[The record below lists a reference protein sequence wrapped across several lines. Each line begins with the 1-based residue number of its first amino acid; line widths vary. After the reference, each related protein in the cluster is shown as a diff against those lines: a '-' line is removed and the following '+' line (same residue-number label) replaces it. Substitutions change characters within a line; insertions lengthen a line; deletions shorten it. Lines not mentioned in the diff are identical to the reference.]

1 MTVPGTSIGPAARMR
16 AIIVDD
22 EELARRGIRALLKRA
37 GDVEIVSECG
47 NGEEAIRAI
56 SAAEPEIVYLDIQM
70 QGKTGFDVIAALPKT
85 KCPHVIFVTAFDRF
99 AVRAFEIHAL
109 DYLLKPVNEARFNA
123 SLARARAAV
132 AGARDGSMMRRFWQ
146 MAAELRGSSGQDL
159 LPSMTDRIPLKTRGR
174 VMIVSVTD
182 IDWVE
187 ADGDYVS
194 VHVGANSWLLRETI
208 AAAEARLALS
218 GFVRI
223 HRSTLVNINRVRE
236 LLPLTK
242 GEFTVVLLDGTELKL
257 SRNYRFALE
266 RLVGKTL

>member
-1 MTVPGTSIGPAARMR
+1 MNMR

-22 EELARRGIRALLKRA
+22 EELARRGIRSLLQRA

-47 NGEEAIRAI
+47 SGEEAIRAI
-56 SAAEPEIVYLDIQM
+56 SAAEPELVYLDIHM
-70 QGKTGFDVIAALPKT
+70 AGKTGFDVIAALPKT

-109 DYLLKPVNEARFNA
+109 DYLLKPVNEQRFND
-123 SLARARAAV
+123 SLVRARAAV
-132 AGARDGSMMRRFWQ
+132 AGAREGSMIRRFCQ
-146 MAAELRGSSGQDL
+146 MATELHASSSQDL
-159 LPSMTDRIPLKTRGR
+159 LPSMTDRIPVKTHDR
-174 VMIVSVTD
+174 VMIVNVAE

-194 VHVGANSWLLRETI
+194 VHVKSKSWLLRETI
-208 AAAEARLALS
+208 AAAEARLAMS

-223 HRSTLVNINRVRE
+223 HRSTLVNIYHVRE
-236 LLPLTK
+236 LLPLSK
-242 GEFTVVLLDGTELKL
+242 GEFTVVLIDGTQLKL

-266 RLVGKTL
+266 RLLGRTL

>member
-1 MTVPGTSIGPAARMR
+1 MTMR

-56 SAAEPEIVYLDIQM
+56 SASEPELVYLDIQM

-109 DYLLKPVNEARFNA
+109 DYLLKPVNEQRFSA

-132 AGARDGSMMRRFWQ
+132 AGARDGSMMRRLWQ
-146 MAAELRGSSGQDL
+146 MAAELRASSGQDL
-159 LPSMTDRIPLKTRGR
+159 LPSMTDRIPLKTHGR
-174 VMIVSVTD
+174 VMIVNVAE

-194 VHVGANSWLLRETI
+194 VHVGAKSWLLRETI

-257 SRNYRFALE
+257 SRNHRFALE
-266 RLVGKTL
+266 RLLGKTL

>member
-1 MTVPGTSIGPAARMR
+1 MNMR

-47 NGEEAIRAI
+47 SCEEAIRAI
-56 SAAEPEIVYLDIQM
+56 SAAEPELVYLDIQM

-85 KCPHVIFVTAFDRF
+85 NCPHVIFVTAFDRF

-109 DYLLKPVNEARFNA
+109 DYLLKPVKEERFNA
-123 SLARARAAV
+123 SLARAR
-132 AGARDGSMMRRFWQ
+132 SMTRRFWQ
-146 MAAELRGSSGQDL
+146 VATELRASSGQDL
-159 LPSMTDRIPLKTRGR
+159 VPAMTDRIPVKTHGR
-174 VMIVSVTD
+174 VMILNVPE

-194 VHVGANSWLLRETI
+194 VHVGAKCWLLRETI

-218 GFVRI
+218 GFVPI
-223 HRSTLVNINRVRE
+223 HRSTLVNIGRVRE
-236 LLPLTK
+236 LLPLSK
-242 GEFTVVLLDGTELKL
+242 GEFTVVLLNGTELKL

-266 RLVGKTL
+266 RLWGKTL

>member
-1 MTVPGTSIGPAARMR
+1 MTMR

-22 EELARRGIRALLKRA
+22 EELARRGIRALLNRA

-47 NGEEAIRAI
+47 SGDEAIKAI
-56 SAAEPEIVYLDIQM
+56 SAAEPELVYLDIQM

-109 DYLLKPVNEARFNA
+109 DYLLKPVNEERFNA
-123 SLARARAAV
+123 SLARARVAV
-132 AGARDGSMMRRFWQ
+132 AGARDEPMIRRFWQ
-146 MAAELRGSSGQDL
+146 MAAELRTSSAQDL
-159 LPSMTDRIPLKTRGR
+159 LPSMTDRIPVKTHGR
-174 VMIVSVTD
+174 VMIVNVAE
-182 IDWVE
+182 IDWVG

-194 VHVGANSWLLRETI
+194 VHVGAKSWLLRETI

-223 HRSTLVNINRVRE
+223 HRSTLVNICRVRE
-236 LLPLTK
+236 LQPLSK
-242 GEFTVVLLDGTELKL
+242 GEFTVVLRDGTELKL

-266 RLVGKTL
+266 RLLGKTL

>member
-1 MTVPGTSIGPAARMR
+1 MNMR

-22 EELARRGIRALLKRA
+22 EELARRGIRALLQRA
-37 GDVEIVSECG
+37 GDVEIVSECSS
-47 NGEEAIRAI
+47 GEEAIKAI
-56 SAAEPEIVYLDIQM
+56 SAAEPELVYLDIQM

-85 KCPHVIFVTAFDRF
+85 KCPRVIFVTAFNRF

-109 DYLLKPVNEARFNA
+109 DYLLKPIKEERFNA

-132 AGARDGSMMRRFWQ
+132 AGARDESMIRRMWQ
-146 MAAELRGSSGQDL
+146 MAAELRASSGQDS
-159 LPSMTDRIPLKTRGR
+159 LPPMTDRIPVKTHGR
-174 VMIVSVTD
+174 VMIVNVAE

-194 VHVGANSWLLRETI
+194 VHVGARSWLLRETI
-208 AAAEARLALS
+208 AAAESRLALS

-223 HRSTLVNINRVRE
+223 HRSTLVNIHRVRE
-236 LLPLTK
+236 LLPLSK
-242 GEFTVVLLDGTELKL
+242 GEFTVVLRDGTELKL

-266 RLVGKTL
+266 RLFGKTL

>member
-1 MTVPGTSIGPAARMR
+1 
-16 AIIVDD
+16 
-22 EELARRGIRALLKRA
+22 
-37 GDVEIVSECG
+37 
-47 NGEEAIRAI
+47 
-56 SAAEPEIVYLDIQM
+56 
-70 QGKTGFDVIAALPKT
+70 
-85 KCPHVIFVTAFDRF
+85 
-99 AVRAFEIHAL
+99 
-109 DYLLKPVNEARFNA
+109 VNEERFNA
-123 SLARARAAV
+123 SLVRARAAV

-146 MAAELRGSSGQDL
+146 MAGELRASSGHDL

-174 VMIVSVTD
+174 LMIVNVAE

-194 VHVGANSWLLRETI
+194 VHLGPKSWLMRETI
-208 AAAEARLALS
+208 AAAEARLALA

-242 GEFTVVLLDGTELKL
+242 GEFTVVLCNGTELKL

-266 RLVGKTL
+266 RLLGKTL

>member
-1 MTVPGTSIGPAARMR
+1 MTMR

-47 NGEEAIRAI
+47 SGEEAIKAI
-56 SAAEPEIVYLDIQM
+56 SAAEPELVYLDVQM
-70 QGKTGFDVIAALPKT
+70 HGKTGFDVIAALPET

-109 DYLLKPVNEARFNA
+109 DYLLKPVNEERFNA

-132 AGARDGSMMRRFWQ
+132 AGARDDSVIRRFLQ
-146 MAAELRGSSGQDL
+146 MATELRASSGQESS
-159 LPSMTDRIPLKTRGR
+159 PAMTDRIPVKTHGR
-174 VMIVSVTD
+174 VIIVNVAE

-194 VHVGANSWLLRETI
+194 VHVGAKSWLLRETI

-223 HRSTLVNINRVRE
+223 HRSTLVNIYRVRE
-236 LLPLTK
+236 LLPLSK
-242 GEFTVVLLDGTELKL
+242 GEFTVVLLGGTELKL

-266 RLVGKTL
+266 RLLGKTL

>member
-1 MTVPGTSIGPAARMR
+1 MSMR

-47 NGEEAIRAI
+47 SGEEAIKAI
-56 SAAEPEIVYLDIQM
+56 GATEPELVYLDVQM
-70 QGKTGFDVIAALPKT
+70 PGKTGFDVIAALGET
-85 KCPHVIFVTAFDRF
+85 KCPHIVFVTAFDKF
-99 AVRAFEIHAL
+99 AVQAFEIHAL
-109 DYLLKPVNEARFNA
+109 DYLLKPVNEARFNE

-132 AGARDGSMMRRFWQ
+132 AGKHDGSMMRRFWQ
-146 MAAELRGSSGQDL
+146 MATELRAAPDQKL
-159 LPSMTDRIPLKTRGR
+159 LPSVADRIPVKTRGR
-174 VMIVSVTD
+174 VIIVNVAD

-187 ADGDYVS
+187 AEGNYVS
-194 VHVGANSWLLRETI
+194 VHAGAKNWLLRETI

-223 HRSTLVNINRVRE
+223 HRSTLVNIWRVRE
-236 LLPLTK
+236 LLPLSK
-242 GEFTVVLLDGTELKL
+242 GEFTVVLNDGTELKL

-266 RLVGKTL
+266 SLLGKTL

>member
-1 MTVPGTSIGPAARMR
+1 MNMR

-22 EELARRGIRALLKRA
+22 EELARRGIRALLNRA

-47 NGEEAIRAI
+47 SGEDAIKAI
-56 SAAEPEIVYLDIQM
+56 SAAEPELVYLDIQL

-85 KCPHVIFVTAFDRF
+85 KRPHVIFVTAFDRF

-109 DYLLKPVNEARFNA
+109 DYLLKPVNEERFNA
-123 SLARARAAV
+123 SLARARVAV
-132 AGARDGSMMRRFWQ
+132 AGAHDESTIRRFWQ
-146 MAAELRGSSGQDL
+146 MVAELRASSGQDL
-159 LPSMTDRIPLKTRGR
+159 LPSMTDRIPVKTHGR
-174 VMIVSVTD
+174 VMIVNVAE
-182 IDWVE
+182 IDWVG

-194 VHVGANSWLLRETI
+194 VHAGAKSWLLRETI

-223 HRSTLVNINRVRE
+223 HRSTLVNICRVRE
-236 LLPLTK
+236 LLPLSK
-242 GEFTVVLLDGTELKL
+242 GEFTVVLRDGTELKL

-266 RLVGKTL
+266 RLLGKTL

>member
-1 MTVPGTSIGPAARMR
+1 MTMR

-22 EELARRGIRALLKRA
+22 EELARRGVRALLKRA

-47 NGEEAIRAI
+47 SGDEAIRAI
-56 SAAEPEIVYLDIQM
+56 SAAEPELIYLDIQM
-70 QGKTGFDVIAALPKT
+70 HGKTGFDVIAALPKT
-85 KCPHVIFVTAFDRF
+85 KCPYVIFVTAFERF

-109 DYLLKPVNEARFNA
+109 DYLLKPVNEQRFNA
-123 SLARARAAV
+123 SLVRARAAI
-132 AGARDGSMMRRFWQ
+132 AGARDESMIRRFWE
-146 MAAELRGSSGQDL
+146 MATEVRASPGHDS
-159 LPSMTDRIPLKTRGR
+159 LPSMVDRIPVKAHGR
-174 VMIVSVTD
+174 VMIVNVAE

-194 VHVGANSWLLRETI
+194 VHVGAKSWLLRETI

-223 HRSTLVNINRVRE
+223 HRSTLVNIYRVRE
-236 LLPLTK
+236 LLPLSK

-257 SRNYRFALE
+257 SRNHRFALE
-266 RLVGKTL
+266 RLLGKTL

>member
-1 MTVPGTSIGPAARMR
+1 MTVR

-22 EELARRGIRALLKRA
+22 EDLARRGIRALLKRA

-47 NGEEAIRAI
+47 SGEEAIRAI
-56 SAAEPEIVYLDIQM
+56 NAVEPELVYLDIQM
-70 QGKTGFDVIAALPKT
+70 PGKTGFDVIGALPET

-99 AVRAFEIHAL
+99 AIKAFEIQAL

-132 AGARDGSMMRRFWQ
+132 AGARDGSIVRRFWQ
-146 MAAELRGSSGQDL
+146 MTQELRAAPGQN
-159 LPSMTDRIPLKTRGR
+159 PAAWMADRIPVKSQGR
-174 VMIVSVTD
+174 VIIVNVAE

-194 VHVGANSWLLRETI
+194 VHVGAKSWLLRDTI

-223 HRSTLVNINRVRE
+223 HRSTLVNIYRVRE
-236 LLPLTK
+236 LLPLSK

-257 SRNYRFALE
+257 SRNHRFALE
-266 RLVGKTL
+266 RLLGKAL

>member
-1 MTVPGTSIGPAARMR
+1 MTIR

-47 NGEEAIRAI
+47 SGEEAIRAI
-56 SAAEPEIVYLDIQM
+56 SATEPELVYLDIQM

-109 DYLLKPVNEARFNA
+109 DYLLKPVKEERFNA

-132 AGARDGSMMRRFWQ
+132 AGAHDGSMIRRLSQ
-146 MAAELRGSSGQDL
+146 MAAELRASSGQDS
-159 LPSMTDRIPLKTRGR
+159 LPSMTDRIPVKAHGR
-174 VMIVSVTD
+174 VMILNVAE

-187 ADGDYVS
+187 ADGDYES
-194 VHVGANSWLLRETI
+194 VHVGAKSWLLRETI

-223 HRSTLVNINRVRE
+223 HRSTLVNIYRVRE
-236 LLPLTK
+236 LLPLSK

-266 RLVGKTL
+266 RLLGKTL

>member
-1 MTVPGTSIGPAARMR
+1 MTIR

-37 GDVEIVSECG
+37 GDVEIVQECG
-47 NGEEAIRAI
+47 SGDEAIKAI
-56 SAAEPEIVYLDIQM
+56 AEVKPELLYLDIQM
-70 QGKTGFDVIAALPKT
+70 HGKSGFDVIAALPEGA
-85 KCPHVIFVTAFDRF
+85 CPHVIFVTAFDRF

-123 SLARARAAV
+123 SLERARLAV
-132 AGARDGSMMRRFWQ
+132 AGARDDTLIRRFWQ
-146 MAAELRGSSGQDL
+146 MAAALRAPAGPELA
-159 LPSMTDRIPLKTRGR
+159 LPVTDRIPLKTHDR
-174 VMIVSVTD
+174 VMIVNVAD
-182 IDWVE
+182 IEWVE

-194 VHVGANSWLLRETI
+194 VHVGAKSWLLRETI
-208 AAAEARLALS
+208 AAAESRLALS

-236 LLPLTK
+236 LLPLSK
-242 GEFTVVLLDGTELKL
+242 GEFVVVLCDGTKLKL

-266 RLVGKTL
+266 RLVGKAL

>member
-1 MTVPGTSIGPAARMR
+1 MTMR
-16 AIIVDD
+16 AIVVDD

-47 NGEEAIRAI
+47 SGDEAIKAI
-56 SAAEPEIVYLDIQM
+56 SATEPELVYLDVQM
-70 QGKTGFDVIAALPKT
+70 QGKTGFDVIAALPES

-123 SLARARAAV
+123 SLARARAAI
-132 AGARDGSMMRRFWQ
+132 AGARDDSMIRRFWQ
-146 MAAELRGSSGQDL
+146 MAAELRASSGKDL
-159 LPSMTDRIPLKTRGR
+159 LPAMMDRIPVKAHGR
-174 VMIVSVTD
+174 VMIVNVAE

-194 VHVGANSWLLRETI
+194 VHVGAKSWLLRETI

-223 HRSTLVNINRVRE
+223 HRSTLVNIYRVRE
-236 LLPLTK
+236 LLPLSK

-266 RLVGKTL
+266 RLLGKNL

>member
-1 MTVPGTSIGPAARMR
+1 MTIR

-47 NGEEAIRAI
+47 DCEEAVRAI
-56 SAAEPEIVYLDIQM
+56 SAAEPELVYLDIQM
-70 QGKTGFDVIAALPKT
+70 QGKTGFDVIAALPKN

-109 DYLLKPVNEARFNA
+109 DYLLKPVNEERFNA
-123 SLARARAAV
+123 SLVRARAAV
-132 AGARDGSMMRRFWQ
+132 ASARDGSMMRCFWRI
-146 MAAELRGSSGQDL
+146 AAELRGSSGQGL
-159 LPSMTDRIPLKTRGR
+159 LPPDRIPLKTRDR
-174 VMIVSVTD
+174 VLIVNVAE

-194 VHVGANSWLLRETI
+194 IHIGAKSWLLRETI

-223 HRSTLVNINRVRE
+223 HRSTMININRVRE

-242 GEFTVVLLDGTELKL
+242 GEFTVVLLDGTKLKL
-257 SRNYRFALE
+257 SRNYRFALD
-266 RLVGKTL
+266 RLLGKTL

>member
-1 MTVPGTSIGPAARMR
+1 MTMR

-22 EELARRGIRALLKRA
+22 EDLARRGIRALLKRA

-47 NGEEAIRAI
+47 SGEEAIRAI
-56 SAAEPEIVYLDIQM
+56 NATEPELVYLDIQM
-70 QGKTGFDVIAALPKT
+70 PGKTGFDVIGALPET

-99 AVRAFEIHAL
+99 AIKAFEIHAL
-109 DYLLKPVNEARFNA
+109 DYLLKPVNEARFNE

-132 AGARDGSMMRRFWQ
+132 AGARDGSMIRRFWE
-146 MAAELRGSSGQDL
+146 MTNELRASSGQNPASTL
-159 LPSMTDRIPLKTRGR
+159 ADRIPVRSQGR
-174 VMIVSVTD
+174 VIIVNVAE

-194 VHVGANSWLLRETI
+194 VHVGAKSWLLRETI

-223 HRSTLVNINRVRE
+223 HRSTLVNIYRVRE
-236 LLPLTK
+236 LLPLSK

-266 RLVGKTL
+266 RLLGKAL

>member
-1 MTVPGTSIGPAARMR
+1 MTMR
-16 AIIVDD
+16 AVIVDD

-37 GDVEIVSECG
+37 EDVEIVSECAS
-47 NGEEAIRAI
+47 GEEAVRAI
-56 SAAEPEIVYLDIQM
+56 CAAEPELVYLDIQM

-109 DYLLKPVNEARFNA
+109 DYLLKPINEGRFNA

-132 AGARDGSMMRRFWQ
+132 ACARDDSMVRRFWQ
-146 MAAELRGSSGQDL
+146 MTADWRASSGREL
-159 LPSMTDRIPLKTRGR
+159 VPSMTDRIPVKTHGR
-174 VMIVSVTD
+174 VMIVNVAE
-182 IDWVE
+182 IDWIE

-194 VHVGANSWLLRETI
+194 VHVGAKCWLLRETI
-208 AAAEARLALS
+208 MAAEARLALS

-236 LLPLTK
+236 LLPLSK
-242 GEFTVVLLDGTELKL
+242 GEFMVVLFDGTELKL
-257 SRNYRFALE
+257 SRNHRFALE
-266 RLVGKTL
+266 RLLGKTL

>member
-1 MTVPGTSIGPAARMR
+1 MTMR

-22 EELARRGIRALLKRA
+22 EDLARRGIRALLKRA

-47 NGEEAIRAI
+47 NCEEAVRAI
-56 SAAEPEIVYLDIQM
+56 SAAEPELVYLDIQM
-70 QGKTGFDVIAALPKT
+70 QGKTGFDVIAALPKN

-109 DYLLKPVNEARFNA
+109 DYLLKPVNEERFNA

-132 AGARDGSMMRRFWQ
+132 ASARDGSMMRYFCR
-146 MAAELRGSSGQDL
+146 MAAELRGSSGPDL
-159 LPSMTDRIPLKTRGR
+159 LPSMDRIPLKTRDR
-174 VMIVSVTD
+174 VLIVNVAE

-194 VHVGANSWLLRETI
+194 VHIGDKSWLLRETI

-218 GFVRI
+218 GFMRI
-223 HRSTLVNINRVRE
+223 HRSTLININRVRE

-257 SRNYRFALE
+257 SRNYRFGLE
-266 RLVGKTL
+266 RLLGKTL

>member
-1 MTVPGTSIGPAARMR
+1 MNMR

-22 EELARRGIRALLKRA
+22 EELARRGIRALLNRA

-47 NGEEAIRAI
+47 NGEEAIKAI
-56 SAAEPEIVYLDIQM
+56 SAAEPDLVYLDIQM
-70 QGKTGFDVIAALPKT
+70 QGKTGFDVIAALPKN

-109 DYLLKPVNEARFNA
+109 DYLLKPVNEERFNA

-132 AGARDGSMMRRFWQ
+132 SGARDGTMMRRFWEITT
-146 MAAELRGSSGQDL
+146 ELRGSPGQNP
-159 LPSMTDRIPLKTRGR
+159 LPSMTDRIPVKTHGR
-174 VMIVSVTD
+174 VMIVNVPE

-194 VHVGANSWLLRETI
+194 VHVGAKAWLLRETI

-223 HRSTLVNINRVRE
+223 HRSTLVNIGRVRE
-236 LLPLTK
+236 LLPLSK
-242 GEFTVVLLDGTELKL
+242 GEFTVVLLNGTELKL
-257 SRNYRFALE
+257 SRNYRFALD
-266 RLVGKTL
+266 RLWGKTL

>member
-1 MTVPGTSIGPAARMR
+1 MNMR

-47 NGEEAIRAI
+47 SCEEAIRAI
-56 SAAEPEIVYLDIQM
+56 SAAEPELVYLDIQM

-85 KCPHVIFVTAFDRF
+85 NCPHVIFVTAFDRF

-109 DYLLKPVNEARFNA
+109 DYLLKPVKEERFNA
-123 SLARARAAV
+123 SLAR
-132 AGARDGSMMRRFWQ
+132 DGSMTRRFWQ
-146 MAAELRGSSGQDL
+146 VATELRASSGQDL
-159 LPSMTDRIPLKTRGR
+159 VPAMTDRIPVKTHGR
-174 VMIVSVTD
+174 VMIVNVAE
-182 IDWVE
+182 IDWVG

-194 VHVGANSWLLRETI
+194 VHVGAKSWLLRETI

-223 HRSTLVNINRVRE
+223 HRSTLVNICRVRE
-236 LLPLTK
+236 LLPLSK
-242 GEFTVVLLDGTELKL
+242 GEFTVVLLNGTELKL

-266 RLVGKTL
+266 RLWGKTL

>member
-1 MTVPGTSIGPAARMR
+1 MTLR

-22 EELARRGIRALLKRA
+22 EDLARRGIRALLKRA

-56 SAAEPEIVYLDIQM
+56 SATEPELVYLDIQM
-70 QGKTGFDVIAALPKT
+70 PGKTGFDVIGALPET
-85 KCPHVIFVTAFDRF
+85 KCPHVVFVTAFDRF

-109 DYLLKPVNEARFNA
+109 DYLLKPVNEARFNE

-132 AGARDGSMMRRFWQ
+132 AGARDGNMIRRFWQ
-146 MAAELRGSSGQDL
+146 MASELRASPGEN
-159 LPSMTDRIPLKTRGR
+159 PSLMVTDRIPVKSQGR
-174 VMIVSVTD
+174 VIIINVAD

-194 VHVGANSWLLRETI
+194 VHVGAKSWLLRETI

-223 HRSTLVNINRVRE
+223 HRSTLVNIYRVRE
-236 LLPLTK
+236 LLPLSK
-242 GEFTVVLLDGTELKL
+242 GEFTVVLHDGKELKL
-257 SRNYRFALE
+257 SRNHRFALE
-266 RLVGKTL
+266 RLLGKTL

>member
-1 MTVPGTSIGPAARMR
+1 MR

-37 GDVEIVSECG
+37 GDIEIVSECSS
-47 NGEEAIRAI
+47 GEEAIKAI
-56 SAAEPEIVYLDIQM
+56 SAAEPELVYLDIQM
-70 QGKTGFDVIAALPKT
+70 QGKTGFDVVAALPKN
-85 KCPHVIFVTAFDRF
+85 KCPHVIFITAFDRF

-109 DYLLKPVNEARFNA
+109 DYLLKPVNEERFNA

-132 AGARDGSMMRRFWQ
+132 AGARDGSTIRRFWQ
-146 MAAELRGSSGQDL
+146 MAAELRASSGQDL
-159 LPSMTDRIPLKTRGR
+159 LPSMTDRIPVKTHGR
-174 VMIVSVTD
+174 IRVVNVAE

-194 VHVGANSWLLRETI
+194 VHVGAKSWLLRETI

-223 HRSTLVNINRVRE
+223 HRSTLVNIYCVRE
-236 LLPLTK
+236 LLPLSK
-242 GEFTVVLLDGTELKL
+242 GEFTVVLFDGTELKL

-266 RLVGKTL
+266 RLLGKTL

>member
-1 MTVPGTSIGPAARMR
+1 MTMR

-47 NGEEAIRAI
+47 SCEEAIKAI
-56 SAAEPEIVYLDIQM
+56 SAAEPELVYLDIQM

-109 DYLLKPVNEARFNA
+109 DYLLKPVNEERFNA
-123 SLARARAAV
+123 SLERARAAV
-132 AGARDGSMMRRFWQ
+132 AGARDDSMVRRFRQ
-146 MAAELRGSSGQDL
+146 VAAELRASSGQDSA
-159 LPSMTDRIPLKTRGR
+159 PPMTDRIPVKTHGR
-174 VMIVSVTD
+174 VMIVNVPE

-194 VHVGANSWLLRETI
+194 VHVGAKCWLLRETI

-223 HRSTLVNINRVRE
+223 HRSTLVNICRVRE
-236 LLPLTK
+236 LLPLSK
-242 GEFTVVLLDGTELKL
+242 GEFTVVLRNGTELKL

-266 RLVGKTL
+266 RLCAKTL

>member
-1 MTVPGTSIGPAARMR
+1 MTLR

-22 EELARRGIRALLKRA
+22 EDLARRGIRALLQRA

-47 NGEEAIRAI
+47 SGEEAIRAI
-56 SAAEPEIVYLDIQM
+56 SATEPELVYLDIQM
-70 QGKTGFDVIAALPKT
+70 PGKTGFDVIGALPET

-99 AVRAFEIHAL
+99 AIKAFEIHAF
-109 DYLLKPVNEARFNA
+109 DYLLKPVNEARFNE
-123 SLARARAAV
+123 SLARARVAV
-132 AGARDGSMMRRFWQ
+132 AGARDGSMIRRFWQ
-146 MAAELRGSSGQDL
+146 MTNELRASSGQNPASTL
-159 LPSMTDRIPLKTRGR
+159 TDRIPVKSHGR
-174 VMIVSVTD
+174 VIIVNVAE

-194 VHVGANSWLLRETI
+194 VHVGAKSWLLRETI
-208 AAAEARLALS
+208 AAAEERLALS

-223 HRSTLVNINRVRE
+223 HRSTLVNIYRVRE
-236 LLPLTK
+236 LLPLSK

-266 RLVGKTL
+266 RLLGKAL

>member
-1 MTVPGTSIGPAARMR
+1 MTMR

-22 EELARRGIRALLKRA
+22 EELARRGVRALLKRA

-47 NGEEAIRAI
+47 SCEEAIRAI
-56 SAAEPEIVYLDIQM
+56 SAAEPELVYLDIQM

-85 KCPHVIFVTAFDRF
+85 LCPHVIFVTAFDRF
-99 AVRAFEIHAL
+99 AVRAFEIHAF
-109 DYLLKPVNEARFNA
+109 DYLLKPINEERFNA
-123 SLARARAAV
+123 SLARARVAV
-132 AGARDGSMMRRFWQ
+132 AGARDGSMIRRFWQ
-146 MAAELRGSSGQDL
+146 MATELRASSGQDL
-159 LPSMTDRIPLKTRGR
+159 LPPVTDRIPVKAHGR
-174 VMIVSVTD
+174 VMIVNVAE

-194 VHVGANSWLLRETI
+194 VHVGAKSWLLRETI

-223 HRSTLVNINRVRE
+223 HRSTLVNIYRVRE
-236 LLPLTK
+236 LLPLSK
-242 GEFTVVLLDGTELKL
+242 GEFTVVLVDGTALKL

-266 RLVGKTL
+266 RLLGKFL